1 MYVAKVLYFIR
12 NAQFS
17 FLKRQPIEKNILLLA
32 KINKKNMIHDLSDD
46 DIFQALREG
55 SEEAFGTLFRR
66 YYPRLSRFAC
76 KYIADEAAASD
87 AVQTCFMRLWERRSA
102 LVGGS
107 LQSMLYTMLR
117 NECLNSLKH
126 NAIVEGYV
134 QQARSA
140 ADTEP
145 LYTADFLGAADHQ
158 LLYDELQHSIDRAL
172 DTLPQ
177 RTADIFRM
185 SRYESLKNREIAQQ
199 LGISTTAVEKHISK
213 ALKTIAAQLA
223 QKYGTS
229 LALCLMLCLEHAQQ
243 AV

>member
-1 MYVAKVLYFIR
+1 M
-12 NAQFS
+12 N
-17 FLKRQPIEKNILLLA
+17 
-32 KINKKNMIHDLSDD
+32 HDLSDN
-46 DIFQALREG
+46 DIFQTLREG

-66 YYPRLSRFAC
+66 YYPRLHRFAC

-87 AVQTCFMRLWERRSA
+87 AVQTCFMRLWERRST

-126 NAIVEGYV
+126 SAIVEEFV

-145 LYTADFLGAADHQ
+145 LYNADFLGAADHQ

-172 DTLPQ
+172 TRCHSAQPTSSACRATNRS
-177 RTADIFRM
+177 RTAR
-185 SRYESLKNREIAQQ
+185 
-199 LGISTTAVEKHISK
+199 
-213 ALKTIAAQLA
+213 
-223 QKYGTS
+223 
-229 LALCLMLCLEHAQQ
+229 
-243 AV
+243 

>member
-1 MYVAKVLYFIR
+1 M
-12 NAQFS
+12 N
-17 FLKRQPIEKNILLLA
+17 
-32 KINKKNMIHDLSDD
+32 HDLSDN
-46 DIFQALREG
+46 DIFQTLREG

-66 YYPRLSRFAC
+66 YYPRLHRFAC

-87 AVQTCFMRLWERRSA
+87 AVQTCFMRLWERRST

-126 NAIVEGYV
+126 TAIVEGYAR
-134 QQARSA
+134 QAQSV

-145 LYTADFLGAADHQ
+145 LYNADFLGAADHQ
-158 LLYDELQHSIDRAL
+158 LLYDELQLSIDRAL

-185 SRYESLKNREIAQQ
+185 SRYESLKNREIASSSAYPPPPSRSTYPRRSRPLPPSSPKSTAQVLRSASCSAWSTHRRLSDTIPANNSPRR
-199 LGISTTAVEKHISK
+199 LGSRRFSCYIVMTNHLKSTY
-213 ALKTIAAQLA
+213 AQ
-223 QKYGTS
+223 
-229 LALCLMLCLEHAQQ
+229 
-243 AV
+243 

>member
-1 MYVAKVLYFIR
+1 M
-12 NAQFS
+12 N
-17 FLKRQPIEKNILLLA
+17 
-32 KINKKNMIHDLSDD
+32 HDLTDN
-46 DIFQALREG
+46 DIFQYIMDG

-66 YYPRLSRFAC
+66 YYPRLHRFAC

-87 AVQTCFMRLWERRSA
+87 AVQTCFMRLWERRST

-126 NAIVEGYV
+126 SAIVEGYAR
-134 QQARSA
+134 QAQSV

-145 LYTADFLGAADHQ
+145 LYNADFLSAADHQ
-158 LLYDELQHSIDRAL
+158 LLYDELQLSIDRAL

-185 SRYESLKNREIAQQ
+185 SRYESLK
-199 LGISTTAVEKHISK
+199 
-213 ALKTIAAQLA
+213 TIAAQLA

-229 LALCLMLCLEHAQQ
+229 FMLCLMLCLEHAQQ

>member
-1 MYVAKVLYFIR
+1 MVLSAS
-12 NAQFS
+12 N
-17 FLKRQPIEKNILLLA
+17 
-32 KINKKNMIHDLSDD
+32 
-46 DIFQALREG
+46 G
-55 SEEAFGTLFRR
+55 S
-66 YYPRLSRFAC
+66 
-76 KYIADEAAASD
+76 
-87 AVQTCFMRLWERRSA
+87 
-102 LVGGS
+102 
-107 LQSMLYTMLR
+107 
-117 NECLNSLKH
+117 
-126 NAIVEGYV
+126 
-134 QQARSA
+134 SA

-145 LYTADFLGAADHQ
+145 LYNADFLGAPDHQ

-229 LALCLMLCLEHAQQ
+229 LALCLMLCLEHAPQ

>member
-1 MYVAKVLYFIR
+1 M
-12 NAQFS
+12 N
-17 FLKRQPIEKNILLLA
+17 
-32 KINKKNMIHDLSDD
+32 HDLTDN

-66 YYPRLSRFAC
+66 YYPRLHRFAC

-87 AVQTCFMRLWERRSA
+87 AVQTCFMRLWERRST

-126 NAIVEGYV
+126 TAIVEGYAR
-134 QQARSA
+134 QAQSA

-145 LYTADFLGAADHQ
+145 LYNADFLGAADHQ
-158 LLYDELQHSIDRAL
+158 LLYDELQLSIDRAL

-185 SRYESLKNREIAQQ
+185 SRYESLKNR
-199 LGISTTAVEKHISK
+199 
-213 ALKTIAAQLA
+213 
-223 QKYGTS
+223 
-229 LALCLMLCLEHAQQ
+229 
-243 AV
+243 

>member
-1 MYVAKVLYFIR
+1 M
-12 NAQFS
+12 N
-17 FLKRQPIEKNILLLA
+17 
-32 KINKKNMIHDLSDD
+32 HDLSDHD
-46 DIFQALREG
+46 LFQSIVDG
-55 SEEAFGTLFRR
+55 SEEVFGTLFRR
-66 YYPRLSRFAC
+66 FYPRLHRFAC

-87 AVQTCFMRLWERRSA
+87 AVQTCFMRLWERHA
-102 LVGGS
+102 TLVDGS

-126 NAIVEGYV
+126 TAIVEGYAR
-134 QQARSA
+134 QAQSV

-145 LYTADFLGAADHQ
+145 LYTADFLGSADHQ
-158 LLYDELQHSIDRAL
+158 LLYDELQLCIDRAL
-172 DTLPQ
+172 DMLPQ

-229 LALCLMLCLEHAQQ
+229 LALCLMLCLEHAPQ

>member
-1 MYVAKVLYFIR
+1 M
-12 NAQFS
+12 N
-17 FLKRQPIEKNILLLA
+17 
-32 KINKKNMIHDLSDD
+32 HDLTDN

-66 YYPRLSRFAC
+66 YYPRLHRFAC

-126 NAIVEGYV
+126 SAIVEGYAR
-134 QQARSA
+134 QAQSV
-140 ADTEP
+140 
-145 LYTADFLGAADHQ
+145 ADHQ
-158 LLYDELQHSIDRAL
+158 LLYDELQLSIDRAL

-229 LALCLMLCLEHAQQ
+229 FALCLMLCLEHAQQ

>member
-1 MYVAKVLYFIR
+1 M
-12 NAQFS
+12 N
-17 FLKRQPIEKNILLLA
+17 
-32 KINKKNMIHDLSDD
+32 HDLTDN

-66 YYPRLSRFAC
+66 NYPRLHRFAC
-76 KYIADEAAASD
+76 KYIADEATASD

-126 NAIVEGYV
+126 SAIHREGYV

-145 LYTADFLGAADHQ
+145 LYNADFLGAADHQ

-223 QKYGTS
+223 QKYGTC
-229 LALCLMLCLEHAQQ
+229 LVLCLMFCLEHAPQ
-243 AV
+243 AI

>member
-1 MYVAKVLYFIR
+1 M
-12 NAQFS
+12 N
-17 FLKRQPIEKNILLLA
+17 
-32 KINKKNMIHDLSDD
+32 HDLSDN
-46 DIFQALREG
+46 DIFQTLREG

-66 YYPRLSRFAC
+66 YYPRLHRFVC

-87 AVQTCFMRLWERRSA
+87 AVQTCFMRLWERRSM

-126 NAIVEGYV
+126 TAIVEGYAR
-134 QQARSA
+134 QAQSV
-140 ADTEP
+140 ADTES
-145 LYTADFLGAADHQ
+145 LYNADFLGAADHQ
-158 LLYDELQHSIDRAL
+158 LLYDELQLSIDRAL

-223 QKYGTS
+223 KSTAQVLRS
-229 LALCLMLCLEHAQQ
+229 VLCSAWSTHRRLSDTIPANNSPRRLGSRRFSCYIVMTNHLKSTYAQ
-243 AV
+243 